1 MFIRESSRVDCKAL
15 NINCNNKHGSRCEQH
30 RNEVMPDFPQNT
42 EIKKSGLPGILK
54 LAFAITV
61 ILVASLATLLVM
73 GSISKEVFYDYLI
86 TLLSI
91 IAIGTVAAVIIAI
104 LSGPGKS

>member
-1 MFIRESSRVDCKAL
+1 
-15 NINCNNKHGSRCEQH
+15 
-30 RNEVMPDFPQNT
+30 MPDFPQNN

-61 ILVASLATLLVM
+61 ILVASLAALLVM
-73 GSISKEVFYDYLI
+73 GSISKEAFNDYLI

-91 IAIGTVAAVIIAI
+91 VVIGTVAAVLIAI
-104 LSGPGKS
+104 LTGPDKS

>member
-1 MFIRESSRVDCKAL
+1 
-15 NINCNNKHGSRCEQH
+15 
-30 RNEVMPDFPQNT
+30 MPDFPQNT

-61 ILVASLATLLVM
+61 ILVASLAALLVM

-104 LSGPGKS
+104 LTGPGKS